1 MADKIMLV
9 DGNSLINRGFYAMP
23 LLTNK
28 DGEYTNGVFG
38 FLNIFFRLFDEI
50 QPEYCAVCFDVHQ
63 PTFRHKMFGEYKGT
77 RKGMP
82 RIKTSNAF
90 TQKSITSYEH
100 YYLRIRWLRS

>member
-38 FLNIFFRLFDEI
+38 FFKHIF
-50 QPEYCAVCFDVHQ
+50 Q
-63 PTFRHKMFGEYKGT
+63 TF
-77 RKGMP
+77 
-82 RIKTSNAF
+82 
-90 TQKSITSYEH
+90 
-100 YYLRIRWLRS
+100 

>member
-82 RIKTSNAF
+82 
-90 TQKSITSYEH
+90 EE
-100 YYLRIRWLRS
+100 